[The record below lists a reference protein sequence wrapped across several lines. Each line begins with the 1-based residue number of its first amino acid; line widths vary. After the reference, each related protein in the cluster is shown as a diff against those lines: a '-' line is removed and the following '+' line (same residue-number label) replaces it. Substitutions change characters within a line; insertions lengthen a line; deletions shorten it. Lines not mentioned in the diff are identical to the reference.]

1 MNIADMDV
9 GQAAS
14 GASALMVLATTER
27 GAGRGAPTRCA
38 AVEGIVSVDTL

>member
-9 GQAAS
+9 GTAAS
-14 GASALMVLATTER
+14 GASAMMVLATTEEVPESVCDTLR
-27 GAGRGAPTRCA
+27 